1 MTLGILIF
9 ISSYNK
15 TGKKWLIDLNAVFK
29 DEKIDGTY
37 GTGIEIRSG
46 ICT

>member
-1 MTLGILIF
+1 
-9 ISSYNK
+9 
-15 TGKKWLIDLNAVFK
+15 LIDLNAVFK

-46 ICT
+46 IRLAAES